1 VCTDKNGQPLA
12 TIRDDD
18 ACICFNFRS
27 DRVRQITRTLA
38 RNSGLN
44 AKGGS
49 DLPGAAD
56 LDATIPCDRVPKIF
70 TTSA

>member
-1 VCTDKNGQPLA
+1 LCARQDGQPLA

-56 LDATIPCDRVPKIF
+56 LDADNSV
-70 TTSA
+70 